1 MDIENDV
8 IATCQDMAFDLRNY
22 EVFDKDTFYVV
33 LDKLLYLRAHEELKG
48 KRIQQLNMVGRVDLP
63 IKKEIT
69 TKVTLQS
76 ENKEVLT
83 DSFEIHICSVEE
95 AQKVDDDDKFVQWL
109 KFFGAKTF
117 EERQEIAK
125 DNKILQEANEEME
138 KFIKSEEY
146 LEAIKKEKAKKV

>member
-1 MDIENDV
+1 MDIEKDV
-8 IATCQDMAFDLRNY
+8 IATCQDMAFDLRDY

-33 LDKLLYLRAHEELKG
+33 LDKLVYLRNHEELNG
-48 KRIQQLNMVGRVDLP
+48 KRIQLINMVGRVDLP

-69 TKVTLQS
+69 TRVMLQS

-83 DSFEIHICSVEE
+83 DSFEIHICSVQE
-95 AQKVDDDDKFVQWL
+95 AQKVGDDKFAQWL

-125 DNKILQEANEEME
+125 NNKMFQEANEEI
-138 KFIKSEEY
+138 KRFIKSEEN
-146 LEAIKKEKAKKV
+146 LEKAKKV